1 MKHVEVLELNGFVTF
16 QLYDQVTAADD
27 VEKIFSLLFKVF
39 EQFHQEGFRA
49 E

>member
-1 MKHVEVLELNGFVTF
+1 MALLDLSCMSAYFYYTV
-16 QLYDQVTAADD
+16 ADD

-39 EQFHQEGFRA
+39 EQFYLESFCA